1 VLAVAVR
8 LPGSGA
14 RHARRFPP
22 DATLGHVAALAREHG
37 AREPFQLATSFP
49 RRVLDDWS
57 APLADVGVA
66 QQEVL
71 TVEPAPPASE

>member
-1 VLAVAVR
+1 
-8 LPGSGA
+8 
-14 RHARRFPP
+14 
-22 DATLGHVAALAREHG
+22 
-37 AREPFQLATSFP
+37 
-49 RRVLDDWS
+49 VLDDWS